1 MADGFSQISAQYIDI
16 DVESDDVFEEVKND
30 GKLKDEEK
38 DIDLLS
44 LPTQILFKKAGKILN
59 IIQDRLKDKEALI
72 RERLTQKLREP

>member
-1 MADGFSQISAQYIDI
+1 M
-16 DVESDDVFEEVKND
+16 ESDDVFEEVKND